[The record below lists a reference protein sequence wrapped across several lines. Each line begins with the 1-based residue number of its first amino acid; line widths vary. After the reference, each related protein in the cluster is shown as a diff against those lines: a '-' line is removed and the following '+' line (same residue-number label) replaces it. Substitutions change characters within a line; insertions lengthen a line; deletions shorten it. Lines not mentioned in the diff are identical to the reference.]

1 MRALL
6 DNAEVKLSS
15 KASLAPLEI
24 MKIHR
29 DLFNSLQDAP
39 EGVSQKRAG
48 KNLSKGTSQGKKVVG
63 PSYKK
68 PKPNDAEPC
77 TYQANVP
84 VSQEGDTNEP

>member
-29 DLFNSLQDAP
+29 DLFYTLQDAH
-39 EGVSQKRAG
+39 EGVKVYIHICYTI
-48 KNLSKGTSQGKKVVG
+48 LSKNNLFLRLSIFLIPPTV
-63 PSYKK
+63 
-68 PKPNDAEPC
+68 N
-77 TYQANVP
+77 P
-84 VSQEGDTNEP
+84 VMDINA